1 MGEIRVGEDCGEG
14 KCGTMV
20 EMEGGRWWRGGEWRS
35 GGNWKLVEQKKKEK
49 VG

>member
-14 KCGTMV
+14 MV
-20 EMEGGRWWRGGEWRS
+20 EMEGGRWWIGGEWRS